1 MTLYSVRR
9 IEDVTVADIA
19 EEASMTSAAV
29 YYHYPS
35 KEDVLIE
42 GLRNFAEG
50 MTGELGE
57 RLAAIE
63 DGSDESLGKVVASM
77 VSWVEEHRAAGLVWF
92 VSSPGVNESVE
103 ALRRETRLDM
113 VESFRAHVSADGT
126 SGELPHKTVSAM
138 AVVVLFEQ
146 ATTSALT
153 EDEVYAN
160 LGPRRFAAEVI
171 SLADLIVVGDGAA

>member
-42 GLRNFAEG
+42 GLRQFAEG
-50 MTGELGE
+50 MME
-57 RLAAIE
+57 RLTE
-63 DGSDESLGKVVASM
+63 LLEELEGEPEGSLGQAVAKM
-77 VSWVEEHRAAGLVWF
+77 IGWVEERRSSGLVWF

-103 ALRRETRLDM
+103 ALRREIRLDM
-113 VESFRAHVSADGT
+113 VDSFRGFVSAEGA
-126 SGELPHKTVSAM
+126 SGPLPHQTVSAL
-138 AVVVLFEQ
+138 AIVVLFEQ
-146 ATTSALT
+146 ATHSALT

-171 SLADLIVVGDGAA
+171 TLADLLATGHELG